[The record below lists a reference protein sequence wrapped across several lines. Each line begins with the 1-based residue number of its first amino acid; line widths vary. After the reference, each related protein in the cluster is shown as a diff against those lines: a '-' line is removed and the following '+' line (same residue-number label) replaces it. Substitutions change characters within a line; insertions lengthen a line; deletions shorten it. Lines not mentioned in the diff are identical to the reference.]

1 MSHSDITASQIIAIA
16 PSAIAHKPQHSMDT
30 LDDIERALTVA
41 FKHKSM
47 GTGKQTEKTIRSQT
61 VFSERYKVLLAKYR
75 EISIAAQT
83 DREAESVISEA
94 VTNSYDD
101 RDEFMMSGVLT
112 RWPEMAS
119 SARTST
125 QQTVSRLS
133 DRVTTEHVSQNP

>member
-1 MSHSDITASQIIAIA
+1 
-16 PSAIAHKPQHSMDT
+16 MDT